1 MTALASRLSSRLP
14 ADKRSFSMPSV
25 DSIAEVKEAAIK
37 SLQDASSSA
46 AAAVD
51 DGLQA
56 ASHAARSSA
65 AFIKTNA
72 ERARDEGQAR
82 QDALREL
89 VQRSKILRAALR
101 LVGLATIRRARTF
114 QWLPRLLC
122 WSCISL
128 CYS

>member
-1 MTALASRLSSRLP
+1 
-14 ADKRSFSMPSV
+14 MPGS
-25 DSIAEVKEAAIK
+25 DSIGVKEAAIK

-56 ASHAARSSA
+56 ASNAARSSA

-82 QDALREL
+82 
-89 VQRSKILRAALR
+89 
-101 LVGLATIRRARTF
+101 
-114 QWLPRLLC
+114 
-122 WSCISL
+122 
-128 CYS
+128 